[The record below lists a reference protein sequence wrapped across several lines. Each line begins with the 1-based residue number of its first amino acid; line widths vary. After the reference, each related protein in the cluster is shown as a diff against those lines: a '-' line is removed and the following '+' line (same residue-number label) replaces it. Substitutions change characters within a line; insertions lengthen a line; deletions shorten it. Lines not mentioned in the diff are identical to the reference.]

1 MVIMARKKK
10 LSGFEKFLRIL
21 LVATAIVFVWR
32 GIWGI
37 ADVVL
42 LPNNYLL
49 SSTVSLV
56 LGIII
61 LYITHTSF
69 KDLI

>member
-1 MVIMARKKK
+1 MARKKK